1 MKLSNFFIF
10 SFFISGFLWSV
21 QVEGSTRHHHNHHQ
35 HHHQHNNNNPNIYKN
50 DPKKH
55 QIYGFKP
62 TKLFVFGDSY
72 VDTGNN
78 RKSIANSW
86 KKPYGVTFP
95 GKPSGRFS
103 DGRVLT
109 DYLAKFFGVKSPVPY
124 RWMRYATNRL
134 RYGVNFAYG
143 GTGVFNTLVPEPNMT
158 TQIDFFQKL
167 MAESVYTKAD
177 IEESSLL
184 LLSLA
189 GNDYGAYLATGG
201 TVQNLTAF
209 ITSVVNQLVINMK
222 RVNQLGAKKI
232 AVTALE
238 PLGCLPQST
247 ILNSFQQCN
256 ATENIAVDFHN
267 SLLQQAV
274 EKLNN
279 ETIGS
284 TFMILDLFSSFN
296 TVLNSKGVPG
306 STRFE
311 TPLKPCCMGIS
322 KEYSC
327 GSMNEKGEQ
336 MYTVCNDPKSA
347 FFWDRVHPTEAGWNA
362 IYNALK
368 STLTQKIL

>member
-1 MKLSNFFIF
+1 MKFSNFFLF
-10 SFFISGFLWSV
+10 SFFITGFIWSA
-21 QVEGSTRHHHNHHQ
+21 QVEGSSHYHHRHHHHRHS
-35 HHHQHNNNNPNIYKN
+35 HNNKKIYKN
-50 DPKKH
+50 DQKEQ
-55 QIYGFKP
+55 QIYDFKP

-72 VDTGNN
+72 ADTGNN
-78 RKSIANSW
+78 RKSVANSW
-86 KKPYGVTFP
+86 KQPYGVTFP

-109 DYLAKFFGVKSPVPY
+109 DYLARFLGVKSPVPY
-124 RWMRYATNRL
+124 RWMKYAKNRL

-177 IEESSLL
+177 IEQSSLF

-189 GNDYGAYLATGG
+189 GNDYGAYLSNGG
-201 TVQNLTAF
+201 TAQGLPAF
-209 ITSVVNQLVINMK
+209 ISSVVNQLVVNMR
-222 RVNQLGAKKI
+222 RVNQLGAKRI

-247 ILNSFQQCN
+247 IFNSFQQCN

-284 TFMILDLFSSFN
+284 TFVILDLFSSFT
-296 TVLNSKGVPG
+296 TVLERKGVPG

-322 KEYSC
+322 NEYSC
-327 GSMNEKGEQ
+327 GSMNEKGEK

-347 FFWDRVHPTEAGWNA
+347 FFWDTVHPTEAGWRA
-362 IYNALK
+362 VYTALK
-368 STLTQKIL
+368 STLTQKIF